1 MGRLPDSENGAA
13 GVEPSVLLKTAW
25 RVLPDGPEE
34 SRLFAQDA
42 VIHVPADRST
52 TGQELC
58 IPLRLGLVGMHIVM
72 RTESGNGN
80 EWIWATFEHVDNV
93 PVAGNARDV
102 NSIYAD
108 TLFPGGCQAPQ
119 NATARPY
126 SFFDPGCEGCL
137 TNAALDGPWSWAPT
151 PPYAHISGEPVAR
164 GTQVVRCWD
173 IFESTADLNR
183 RWQEKLAGTIWAN
196 YMLISTQWRGANKS
210 PLFEHGEVP
219 RYLVNVTMETF
230 IQDDL
235 KGTCLG
241 CHAEATTKT
250 GRHSDFTFLLRH
262 AQ

>member
-1 MGRLPDSENGAA
+1 MTDLTKNI
-13 GVEPSVLLKTAW
+13 
-25 RVLPDGPEE
+25 
-34 SRLFAQDA
+34 LFA
-42 VIHVPADRST
+42 VFLT
-52 TGQELC
+52 EF
-58 IPLRLGLVGMHIVM
+58 VM
-72 RTESGNGN
+72 MF
-80 EWIWATFEHVDNV
+80 II
-93 PVAGNARDV
+93 NA
-102 NSIYAD
+102 
-108 TLFPGGCQAPQ
+108 F
-119 NATARPY
+119 
-126 SFFDPGCEGCL
+126 
-137 TNAALDGPWSWAPT
+137 
-151 PPYAHISGEPVAR
+151 
-164 GTQVVRCWD
+164 
-173 IFESTADLNR
+173 FESTADLNR